1 MAEWYLVAHLI
12 SSQPG
17 VTAMEMGPFP
27 SEKTCLVMLN
37 SPIPHRAVH
46 GQCKTCSAFL
56 GSSCEF
62 DDDEFLVRIG
72 VASPTDAPAPG
83 Q

>member
-46 GQCKTCSAFL
+46 GQLQDLQCIFRVKL
-56 GSSCEF
+56 
-62 DDDEFLVRIG
+62 
-72 VASPTDAPAPG
+72 
-83 Q
+83 